1 MDNDDQPI
9 GRLLTRREMLKLLTM
24 VGADVAAVQLL
35 IDLSLIHI

>member
-24 VGADVAAVQLL
+24 VGAAAAAG
-35 IDLSLIHI
+35 LSLIHI